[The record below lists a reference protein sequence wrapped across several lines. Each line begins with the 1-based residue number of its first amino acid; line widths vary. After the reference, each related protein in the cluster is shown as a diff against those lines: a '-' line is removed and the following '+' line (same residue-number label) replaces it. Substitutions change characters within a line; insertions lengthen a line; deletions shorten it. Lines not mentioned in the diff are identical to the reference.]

1 MRTKINEIYN
11 VLTAFSSTT
20 GVGAVFY
27 DSEKKIIASKPT
39 KELANDFLFLGA
51 DVITAFLEDKF
62 SSHPFGT
69 AVFYTYFLDADM
81 LCNLVVIRADTGAV
95 GAFVTQPFLFRK
107 ATREEFEARVS
118 RLNPSARNADHVRR
132 VLSQLP
138 VVRFNS
144 IMPMGETLLS
154 LAETYFL
161 KRGISQIIVGN
172 RDAVTK
178 PDRDTTPAE
187 VLLKKEPPPPV
198 RQMRLSVFMQM
209 KDAIQNGDTDALFE
223 VVNSLSV
230 RDVPIHQLDDT
241 DLIRS
246 VKNSFIRLISFACF
260 AAIEGGAPYYRVL
273 DMCDALIRRAEKTPG
288 IMDLFEVLKD
298 GLEQITNAV
307 SVSRITGYSKPIRQ
321 VMDYIHTN
329 YNEKITLETL
339 AELTGLS
346 TFYLS
351 SRIKKETGQSLT
363 DAVNTARVEAGK
375 KLLLEENT
383 NIIDVAQRVGFG
395 YQNHFSTVFKKVTG
409 MTPTEYMKSMGQGVR
424 GPQKLKKQHTFA
436 PPFIEQL
443 RHNLLVFSKVFDVA
457 RVVDPI
463 TRISWPVSDSDNEY
477 PETCYEFWN
486 NNTSCANCVSAS
498 AFLHDRSY
506 FKLEQKGARMF
517 FVLAFP
523 KTVDDKTYVVE
534 LLRDVTDSSLLNV
547 PPGYFCDAS
556 LEYPVRTIPA
566 SLQEMFDRKT
576 VDEQLPV
583 CMRRSQLEGYP
594 FTVVLLTV
602 VGLGELEA
610 IPGARADLMLFELVK
625 LIETEIRVQR
635 AWTGLYTGDLVL
647 VAFENADLKTAEAVA
662 ERVQREFGERT
673 IKAGTDTVT
682 LKAVY
687 AATAAPPD
695 GTVFG
700 GTPCKTGT
708 RIATRRVG
716 EGLTKGT
723 QKNTVD
729 GTMIYNHRS
738 GHGVFL
744 YYSILLHPDCR
755 HRRAYSRWFCSSTP
769 VCVACYFPFAFPG
782 PVWFSGRSPWRV
794 FGEVRCGCGIPPS
807 TARANHKEARG

>member
-1 MRTKINEIYN
+1 MYTKINEVYN
-11 VLTAFSSTT
+11 VLTAFHGAT
-20 GVGAVFY
+20 GIGAVFY
-27 DSEKKIIASKPT
+27 DNALKIIASKPT
-39 KELANDFLFLGA
+39 RELANEFLSLGT
-51 DVITAFLEDKF
+51 DVLSAFLAEKF
-62 SSHPFGT
+62 T
-69 AVFYTYFLDADM
+69 
-81 LCNLVVIRADTGAV
+81 
-95 GAFVTQPFLFRK
+95 
-107 ATREEFEARVS
+107 
-118 RLNPSARNADHVRR
+118 
-132 VLSQLP
+132 
-138 VVRFNS
+138 
-144 IMPMGETLLS
+144 ETS
-154 LAETYFL
+154 Y
-161 KRGISQIIVGN
+161 S
-172 RDAVTK
+172 DAVTK

-260 AAIEGGAPYYRVL
+260 AAIERGAPYYRVL

-363 DAVNTARVEAGK
+363 DAVNTARIEAGK

-409 MTPTEYMKSMGQGVR
+409 MTPTDYMKTMGQGVR

-443 RHNLLVFSKVFDVA
+443 RQNMLVLSKVFDVA

-463 TRISWPVSDSDNEY
+463 TRISWPVSDNEKEY
-477 PETCYEFWN
+477 PETCYEFWS

-498 AFLHDRSY
+498 AFLHDRPF
-506 FKLEQKGARMF
+506 FKLENKGTRMF

-523 KTVDDKTYVVE
+523 KTVGGKTYVVE
-534 LLRDVTDSSLLNV
+534 MLRDVTDTALLDLPDGLLQNT
-547 PPGYFCDAS
+547 
-556 LEYPVRTIPA
+556 EMNIPNRRRDV
-566 SLQEMFDRKT
+566 FDRKT

-687 AATAAPPD
+687 AATAAPP
-695 GTVFG
+695 
-700 GTPCKTGT
+700 TGQCSAEHLV
-708 RIATRRVG
+708 RPA
-716 EGLTKGT
+716 LA
-723 QKNTVD
+723 
-729 GTMIYNHRS
+729 S
-738 GHGVFL
+738 
-744 YYSILLHPDCR
+744 LH
-755 HRRAYSRWFCSSTP
+755 A
-769 VCVACYFPFAFPG
+769 ALAK
-782 PVWFSGRSPWRV
+782 
-794 FGEVRCGCGIPPS
+794 I
-807 TARANHKEARG
+807 